1 MKYIKEPIHIK
12 ESDFKNR
19 LIMPPMATSKS
30 QDGVVTQELLDYYDE
45 KTRGGYFSCVI
56 TEHSYVNMQG
66 KADPGQLSISRDS
79 DVEGLR
85 RIVEV
90 IHKNGTKVI
99 AQINHAGAAAKKIV
113 TGMPSISAS
122 AVTNVG
128 IHKNNDEASEAMTQ
142 EQIHQVIGD
151 FAKAAGRAKEAGF
164 DGVEIHS
171 AHGYL
176 LNQFYSPLINKR
188 EDAYNGNTMEGRLRI
203 HHEIIEAVR
212 REVGDDYIVAVRL
225 GGCDYMEGGSTIQD
239 SVEASVLLE
248 SWGVDLLDLS
258 GGIGGFIVPGHN
270 EPGYF
275 ADMTEAIKKK
285 VSIPVILTGGIT
297 DIRDAE
303 HLLEQQKAD
312 LIGVGRAV
320 LKDSDWAE
328 KNMALLNNC
337 R

>member
-30 QDGVVTQELLDYYDE
+30 QDGVVTQELLDYYDD

-113 TGMPSISAS
+113 TGMPSSSAS

-142 EQIHQVIGD
+142 EQIHLVIAD

-297 DIRDAE
+297 NIRDAE

-328 KNMALLNNC
+328 KNMSL
-337 R
+337 

>member
-30 QDGVVTQELLDYYDE
+30 QDGVVTQELLDYYDD
-45 KTRGGYFSCVI
+45 KTREGYFSCVI

-113 TGMPSISAS
+113 TGMPSSSAS

>member
-30 QDGVVTQELLDYYDE
+30 QDGVVTQELLDYYDD

-56 TEHSYVNMQG
+56 TEHSYVSMQG

-113 TGMPSISAS
+113 TGMPSSSAS

-142 EQIHQVIGD
+142 EQIHLVIAD

-297 DIRDAE
+297 NIRDAE

-328 KNMALLNNC
+328 KNMSL
-337 R
+337 

>member
-30 QDGVVTQELLDYYDE
+30 QDGVVTQELLDYYDD

-113 TGMPSISAS
+113 TGMPSSSAS

-142 EQIHQVIGD
+142 EQIHLVIAD

-328 KNMALLNNC
+328 KNMSL
-337 R
+337 